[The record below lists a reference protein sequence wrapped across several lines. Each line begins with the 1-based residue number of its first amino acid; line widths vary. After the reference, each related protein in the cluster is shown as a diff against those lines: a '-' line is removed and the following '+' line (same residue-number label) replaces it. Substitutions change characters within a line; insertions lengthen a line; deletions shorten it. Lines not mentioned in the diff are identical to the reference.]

1 MKARRIRSFKWVLLR
16 ISVIPILVLTLVI
29 ALLSAKSFANSMNQE
44 VKHGLQDISSTM
56 MTMYDAMYEGN
67 YSIDEQDGAIYFY
80 KGDHLLN
87 GNYELIDSIKEKTGV
102 DITFFCGD
110 TRVITT
116 LCSNDNKRL
125 IGTKASVIVVRDV
138 LENYQSAFYP
148 SVDINGMN
156 FFAYYTP
163 LLNSDGTCIGMIF
176 AGKPSEEV
184 DHLVNQSI
192 TPILLIALFSML
204 LTGVFTIQYSGQL
217 INAIEKMELFLER
230 VSNGNLHTELDYGIL
245 KREDEIGEMGRYIV
259 KMQRSL
265 RELVEQDLL
274 TGLNNRRSAEKLL
287 KQIESSCE
295 KSGGS
300 FCVAI
305 GDIDHFKNV
314 NDTYG
319 HECGDLVLVDVS
331 NRLKRHMKGN
341 GFVARWG
348 GEEFLLVF
356 EDMDVA
362 QAVHKLEI
370 LLDEIRDASVIYK
383 ETDEVKVTMT
393 FGIAPGDEEKIDYA
407 IRNADQKLYYGKN
420 NGRNQIVQ

>member
-29 ALLSAKSFANSMNQE
+29 SLLSAKSFANSMNQE
-44 VKHGLQDISSTM
+44 VKHGLQDISFTM

-274 TGLNNRRSAEKLL
+274 TGLNNRRNAEKLL